1 LISENSKN
9 KAADMIL
16 LSAHSLLLL
25 LLLLLWRVMRLWRRG
40 EGAEIKK
47 KQIMLQI
54 RRPHH

>member
-25 LLLLLWRVMRLWRRG
+25 LLLLLWRVMRLWRIG
-40 EGAEIKK
+40 EGAVS
-47 KQIMLQI
+47 
-54 RRPHH
+54 